1 MKMNTLTKVTT
12 VLLISGSVLG
22 GAYAANNLDRQADN
36 DANAIRSVKLSMRDA
51 LQTVLEKVPGKPT
64 LARLESDHGQP
75 TWRIEVVADNGVFDM
90 LIDADSGRV
99 LQQTQDKADRGEAE
113 DD

>member
-1 MKMNTLTKVTT
+1 MNRLTKVTT

-22 GAYAANNLDRQADN
+22 GAYAANGLDRRGDN

-51 LQTVLEKVPGKPT
+51 LQTALEKVPGKPT
-64 LARLESDHGQP
+64 LAQLENDHGQP
-75 TWRIEVVADNGVFDM
+75 TWRIEVAADSGVYDM
-90 LIDADSGRV
+90 KIDADSGRV
-99 LQQTQDKADRGEAE
+99 LQQTQDKADRGEEE

>member
-1 MKMNTLTKVTT
+1 MNTLTKVTT

-22 GAYAANNLDRQADN
+22 GAYAANSLDRQADN

-51 LQTVLEKVPGKPT
+51 LQTALDKVPGKPT
-64 LARLESDHGQP
+64 LARLESDHGHP
-75 TWRIEVVADNGVFDM
+75 LWRIEIAADNGVFDM
-90 LIDADSGRV
+90 QIDADSGRV